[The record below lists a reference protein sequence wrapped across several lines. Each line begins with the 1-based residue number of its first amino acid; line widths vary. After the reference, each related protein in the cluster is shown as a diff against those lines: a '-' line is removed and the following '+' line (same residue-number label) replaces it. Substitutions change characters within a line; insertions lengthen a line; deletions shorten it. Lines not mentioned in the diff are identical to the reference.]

1 MKRMQVS
8 VDDKII
14 DRLIEVNEVISQAG
28 DWKQTLN
35 QAIIVLRKIFIYDNL
50 AIYRRDPSGL
60 IEVVYARS
68 VGRGLAAEA
77 DAAWG
82 EEIASQALAA
92 RQMVLKEPKDRTS
105 TDDRL
110 ANAHLLG
117 LPLFIEGNPYGALVF
132 IRFGGP
138 VFTPEQS
145 SIAQLAGQL
154 FAQLIHRNLILDKME
169 HLKGLEQQMRLQE
182 DFVATVSHDLRT
194 PLGFIKGYT
203 TTLLR
208 SDTDWDAATQRE
220 FLTIIDEETD
230 RLAELIENVLESARL
245 QSQTLRMNFHPVR
258 LDALI
263 REAAVRAQ
271 THYRSL
277 RIKLDL
283 EEGSVVEADNVR
295 LAQVFENLFSNTIK
309 YAPGARIQITLHYK
323 DDCAAI
329 TFSDNGPGID
339 KDFLPF
345 IFERFYRVPGQASGT
360 GTGLGLFICK
370 QIIQAH
376 HGKIWAESELGE
388 GTRFFIEIPVTQA

>member
-1 MKRMQVS
+1 M
-8 VDDKII
+8 DEHTI
-14 DRLIEVNEVISQAG
+14 DGFIEINEAISQAG
-28 DWKQTLN
+28 DWKQALN
-35 QAIIVLRKIFIYDNL
+35 KAIVVLRKIFIFDNI

-60 IEVVYARS
+60 IEVVYARA

-82 EEIASQALAA
+82 EEIAGQAIST
-92 RQMVLKEPKDRTS
+92 RKMVLKEPHDRTS

-110 ANAHLLG
+110 INAHLLG
-117 LPLFIEGNPYGALVF
+117 LPLLIEGDPYGALVF

-138 VFTPEQS
+138 VFTRDQS
-145 SIAQLAGQL
+145 SIARLAGQL
-154 FAQLIHRNLILDKME
+154 FAQLIHRNLILDRME

-208 SDTDWDAATQRE
+208 SDTDWDPDTQRE

-245 QSQTLRMNFHPVR
+245 QSQTLRMDFRPVR
-258 LDALI
+258 LDALV
-263 REAAVRAQ
+263 REVAVRAQ

-277 RIKLDL
+277 RVKLDL
-283 EEGSVVEADNVR
+283 EEGPAIDADNVR

-309 YAPGARIQITLHYK
+309 YAPGAPIQITLNYK

-329 TFSDNGPGID
+329 SFGDNGPGID
-339 KDFLPF
+339 GDFLPF

-370 QIIQAH
+370 QIVQAH

-388 GTRFFIEIPVTQA
+388 GTRFFIEIPVSQA

>member
-1 MKRMQVS
+1 
-8 VDDKII
+8 VDENTLDS
-14 DRLIEVNEVISQAG
+14 LIEISEITSQTG
-28 DWKQTLN
+28 DWKQALN
-35 QAIIVLRKIFIYDNL
+35 EAILVLRKIFIFDNI
-50 AIYRRDPSGL
+50 AIYHQEQPGQL
-60 IEVVYARS
+60 EVIYARA

-82 EEIASQALAA
+82 EEIATQVFSTRKMA
-92 RQMVLKEPKDRTS
+92 LKEPGHKAS
-105 TDDRL
+105 ADDRL
-110 ANAHLLG
+110 VNAHLLG
-117 LPLFIEGNPYGALVF
+117 LPLYIEDEIYGVLVF

-138 VFTPEQS
+138 VFTPDQS
-145 SIAQLAGQL
+145 MLARLAGEQ
-154 FAQLIHRNLILDKME
+154 FRSLIHRNIILDKMDY
-169 HLKGLEQQMRLQE
+169 LKGLEQQMRLQE

-208 SDTDWDAATQRE
+208 SDTDWDAATQKE

-245 QSQTLRMNFHPVR
+245 QSQTLRMDFHPIR

-263 REAAVRAQ
+263 REIAVRAQ

-277 RIKLDL
+277 RVKLDL
-283 EEGSVVEADNVR
+283 DEGSAVEADSVR
-295 LAQVFENLFSNTIK
+295 LAQIFENLFSNTIK
-309 YAPGARIQITLHYK
+309 YAPGAPITITLKYADEH
-323 DDCAAI
+323 ALI
-329 TFSDNGPGID
+329 SFSDNGPGID

-370 QIIQAH
+370 QIVQAH
-376 HGKIWAESELGE
+376 HGKIWADSKLGE
-388 GTRFFIEIPVTQA
+388 GTNFFIEIPIIQK